1 MIPLRIVETERE
13 DFDGPIVEL
22 WRDDEFIGMVFWDG
36 ETSVVQVYPSKD
48 GDVHDLE
55 IRDLQRA
62 LDTAER
68 MVDADAYEKGE
79 FTELRAAAVQQ
90 ADEWQDE
97 DPATVELVGEFD
109 SQAAHRSEDGE
120 GYFPRDAAE
129 GFIRKCEELGLA
141 VVEMEGFDWD
151 ERQLSARPG
160 LVLVVRPEE
169 MMTWPQFKTYAN
181 ARVAETLAE
190 WPGRDSLTV
199 AFVVQQPD
207 GETFVA

>member
-48 GDVHDLE
+48 GDVYDLE

-68 MVDADAYEKGE
+68 MVDADAYGDGE
-79 FTELRAAAVQQ
+79 FTELRAAAVQA

-151 ERQLSARPG
+151 GRQLSARPG